1 MTITVMG
8 STGNTGSAIAR
19 RLLDAGEPVRV
30 IGRSEER
37 LAPLVVAGAEAWVGD
52 AADAEFLAGA
62 FRGADA
68 VYTLLP
74 IDPQEPDYDAQQ
86 SRLGEAIVT
95 AARAAGVPR
104 VVALSSVGADVP
116 EGTGFIASL
125 HAQEQR
131 LRLLDADVLILRP
144 GSFFENFYASLGA
157 IREQGC
163 VAASVEPDVALPMIA
178 AADIAAA
185 AAGALLA
192 PDWSG
197 VVVREL
203 LGPRDLTYAEATAII
218 GAHLGRPDLPYVRLP
233 DGQMEFVL
241 AASGMSSDAARL
253 QVEMTRAFNA
263 GWVVSREGR
272 TAANTT
278 PTRFEDF
285 AAVLAAAYQEE
296 AA

>member
-8 STGNTGSAIAR
+8 STGNTGGTIAR
-19 RLLDAGEPVRV
+19 RLLDAGEPVRA
-30 IGRSEER
+30 IGRSAPR
-37 LAPLVVAGAEAWVGD
+37 LAPLAAAGAEARVGD
-52 AADAEFLAGA
+52 AADAEFLADA

-74 IDPQEPDYDAQQ
+74 IDPQAPDYHAQQ
-86 SRLGEAIVT
+86 TRLGEAI
-95 AARAAGVPR
+95 AAAVREAGVRR
-104 VVALSSVGADVP
+104 VVALSSVGADLA

-131 LRLLDADVLILRP
+131 LRRLDADVLILRP
-144 GSFFENFYASLGA
+144 GSFFENFHASLGV

-163 VAASVEPDVALPMIA
+163 VADSVAPDVALPMIA

-192 PDWSG
+192 RDWSG
-197 VVVREL
+197 VMVREL
-203 LGPRDLTYAEATAII
+203 LGPRDLTYAEATAVI
-218 GAHLGRPDLPYVRLP
+218 GARLGRPDLPYVQLP
-233 DGQMEFVL
+233 YDEMAGVL
-241 AASGMSSDAARL
+241 AASGMSADAARL
-253 QVEMTRAFNA
+253 QVEMTRAFNE
-263 GWVVSREGR
+263 GRVVSRQGR
-272 TAANTT
+272 TAATTT

-285 AAVLAAAYQEE
+285 AAVLAAAYRGE